1 MVYDPYSQLELK
13 SNDFSNG
20 VLLIQD
26 LFFVM
31 SCTDSST
38 WWHTN
43 QTVPQGMRAQ
53 INNQVKADCDNNYH
67 GTLII
72 TSFELECVIQYAY
85 YQSVWNKN
93 VLILFISSKAWHILC
108 TIDEVTIL
116 VL

>member
-20 VLLIQD
+20 VFLNSGLVLCNELYGQLYMMAYKSDMPQD
-26 LFFVM
+26 
-31 SCTDSST
+31 
-38 WWHTN
+38 
-43 QTVPQGMRAQ
+43 MRAQ

-93 VLILFISSKAWHILC
+93 VLILFISSKA
-108 TIDEVTIL
+108 
-116 VL
+116 